1 MVRAWPLIVVGASSR
16 AVLHGNS
23 KLISGIACVN
33 GTVVDRRVLEM
44 TKQGGGVGW
53 GSVSVKGCGSNLKV
67 SP

>member
-16 AVLHGNS
+16 AVLHGNF

-33 GTVVDRRVLEM
+33 GTVVDRRVLDM

-53 GSVSVKGCGSNLKV
+53 GGDPFKLKGVVLI
-67 SP
+67 